1 MSPSFFCLCTV
12 VSLMTDMI
20 LHSLMAISYCCEKF
34 ACNSFQIS
42 KERLCFA
49 VLFEQCKW
57 NQSFWLQCGCGMLY
71 VLVVDMWTMKDT
83 NSVLPWWI
91 INWFSQLIPFQLQ
104 ASKGCQLL
112 NAKIA
117 NHRRRLHFDQPVEE
131 RFPLAAFCLV
141 CFPSCCKRSQRVLR
155 RGHWMQR
162 GWRGKCKGASLTG
175 DEGYMKDTYSA
186 SLGTGEN
193 RWCYDSRASLQRL
206 FSTNVHLGGQLAV
219 TSASACWEGASQ
231 WENLGHQ

>member
-1 MSPSFFCLCTV
+1 MWMWNTLC
-12 VSLMTDMI
+12 
-20 LHSLMAISYCCEKF
+20 ACCGYVNNDK
-34 ACNSFQIS
+34 
-42 KERLCFA
+42 LCIT
-49 VLFEQCKW
+49 L
-57 NQSFWLQCGCGMLY
+57 
-71 VLVVDMWTMKDT
+71 
-83 NSVLPWWI
+83 
-91 INWFSQLIPFQLQ
+91 INHQLIRPTDTFSTPSLKRLPTIKCKNSKSSLE
-104 ASKGCQLL
+104 ASFRSTGGRTLSSGSILL
-112 NAKIA
+112 T
-117 NHRRRLHFDQPVEE
+117 
-131 RFPLAAFCLV
+131 V
-141 CFPSCCKRSQRVLR
+141 CFPSCSKWSQRVLR

-162 GWRGKCKGASLTG
+162 GWRGKCHGASLTG

>member
-1 MSPSFFCLCTV
+1 MKSVVLITMWMWNALCACCGYVNNERHKLCIT
-12 VSLMTDMI
+12 LMN
-20 LHSLMAISYCCEKF
+20 H
-34 ACNSFQIS
+34 
-42 KERLCFA
+42 
-49 VLFEQCKW
+49 
-57 NQSFWLQCGCGMLY
+57 
-71 VLVVDMWTMKDT
+71 
-83 NSVLPWWI
+83 
-91 INWFSQLIPFQLQ
+91 QLIPFQLQ

-117 NHRRRLHFDQPVEE
+117 NHRRRLHFDEPVEE

-206 FSTNVHLGGQLAV
+206 FSTNVHLGCQLAV